1 MKPEPQ
7 RRAAGYIRVST
18 VSQAR
23 EGESLKTQR
32 DSITLYCSNHGLE
45 LANIYAD
52 EGVSGRK
59 QDRPGLAA
67 LLKDASQKAFDC
79 VVVSRLTRFGRS
91 ARDLVN
97 NLGALDDHNIRF
109 VSLKENIDTS
119 TPAGRLLRHVLIGI
133 AEFEHETIKDQMLSN
148 RHVRARRGDIL
159 IGKPPYGYT
168 WDKGRKCI
176 EINPEEEAVY
186 RRMVGMC
193 LGGKSYRD
201 VAIALRRDGIKAKL
215 ALFSST
221 VVGQILKNPCY
232 YSGRLL
238 RNTNVF
244 KGNQRTKEEKPA
256 DQHFQIAL
264 PPLIDKIT
272 WSRVQER
279 IAFNKVKTKRTT
291 NPNFWLRNVLKCG
304 ECGGAIKPKSV
315 RGQFDYYCC
324 YWATSGKKFLE
335 AAGRKHKC
343 RLPSIPAQEIHDRV
357 RYHLLDDLTFG
368 RFNIGP
374 QYAPSVKPNARNE
387 RQKREKWLKKDGR

>member
-1 MKPEPQ
+1 MKTGIMTGETTT
-7 RRAAGYIRVST
+7 RRAFLGGAAALAACAIVPGRVL
-18 VSQAR
+18 
-23 EGESLKTQR
+23 EGGSPLMAADAPGRPNSVFNGVRIGTITYSYRSMAKTAEE
-32 DSITLYCSNHGLE
+32 T
-45 LANIYAD
+45 
-52 EGVSGRK
+52 
-59 QDRPGLAA
+59 LAA

-244 KGNQRTKEEKPA
+244 KGNQRTK
-256 DQHFQIAL
+256 
-264 PPLIDKIT
+264 
-272 WSRVQER
+272 
-279 IAFNKVKTKRTT
+279 
-291 NPNFWLRNVLKCG
+291 
-304 ECGGAIKPKSV
+304 
-315 RGQFDYYCC
+315 
-324 YWATSGKKFLE
+324 
-335 AAGRKHKC
+335 
-343 RLPSIPAQEIHDRV
+343 
-357 RYHLLDDLTFG
+357 
-368 RFNIGP
+368 
-374 QYAPSVKPNARNE
+374 
-387 RQKREKWLKKDGR
+387 